1 MLFSCKWWIYVRR
14 NAFVGRPP
22 DATEVTHC
30 PQHGSS
36 HGTRPKGFILFTFEL
51 ILLGKEEFGS
61 SSSTRI
67 TLLPRFIY
75 CANIEFTFGWSSSWE
90 GNWMLFALLPLTQR
104 SRRPLNRRRRLHEHV
119 VGLAFFQLLAL
130 AAFFLFRR
138 WVSCFIL
145 GNRGT

>member
-1 MLFSCKWWIYVRR
+1 MFFCVSDKFMCVVTLSSVGHRMRRKSRTVPNMEAPMGWWDQKDLFCLHLNWFYSGRKSLGRR
-14 NAFVGRPP
+14 
-22 DATEVTHC
+22 
-30 PQHGSS
+30 
-36 HGTRPKGFILFTFEL
+36 
-51 ILLGKEEFGS
+51 
-61 SSSTRI
+61 RI
-67 TLLPRFIY
+67 TLHPRFIY

-145 GNRGT
+145 GNRRT